1 MATLARMG
9 GTSYFAEGL
18 TIIVW
23 LKNRAQDFDVVRVRL
38 VFAAQHMHGAR
49 HRPCEEEKG
58 FVA

>member
-23 LKNRAQDFDVVRVRL
+23 LKNRAEDFDVVRL
-38 VFAAQHMHGAR
+38 EFAPQHMHGAR